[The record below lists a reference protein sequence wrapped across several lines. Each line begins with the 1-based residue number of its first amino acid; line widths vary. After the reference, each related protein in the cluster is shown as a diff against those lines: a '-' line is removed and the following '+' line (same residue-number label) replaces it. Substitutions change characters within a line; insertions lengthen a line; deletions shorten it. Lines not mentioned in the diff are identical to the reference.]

1 MIGLMEENTKFF
13 RLFISIHFLL
23 KLQKQLHV
31 KIVTSFLGMKNLRY
45 GRLSYA
51 HTAMIIENK
60 DNKKRWLQAT
70 MNHNRIVIRKNW
82 IL

>member
-13 RLFISIHFLL
+13 RLFISTHFML

-31 KIVTSFLGMKNLRY
+31 KIVTSFVGMKNLRY

-51 HTAMIIENK
+51 HPVMIIGNK
-60 DNKKRWLQAT
+60 DNKKGGCEQQ
-70 MNHNRIVIRKNW
+70 
-82 IL
+82 